1 MWNSLRITDVNLR
14 SPKLQRE
21 RRSKRAYI
29 QLHSYML
36 SFLLLLFSLPACIR
50 FHACLIAGFNFG
62 FETHDHVFAA
72 EAANGG
78 AIAAANSDDSRVSRG
93 HTYNSL
99 AAAPDQIMLQPIHI
113 KIPIFYPSFQ
123 NQFDNIYN
131 SNYRLRNSKYGT
143 CMFSG
148 RGGAESGRRR
158 CQAPH
163 DVCCCCYVCV

>member
-1 MWNSLRITDVNLR
+1 M
-14 SPKLQRE
+14 
-21 RRSKRAYI
+21 
-29 QLHSYML
+29 
-36 SFLLLLFSLPACIR
+36 PACIR

-99 AAAPDQIMLQPIHI
+99 AAPPDQIMLQPIHI

-148 RGGAESGRRR
+148 RGGAESGRRAVAVR
-158 CQAPH
+158 PH
-163 DVCCCCYVCV
+163 MMFVAVVTCACDS